1 MLHWKLVRQR
11 ALAEQSH
18 RTGGGNEVRTL
29 AKQIHA
35 AALDERPRRY
45 APSGTAKQSHRRS
58 KSPST
63 LLPFTRAI
71 LAKRNT
77 PFFKSEIRALQRGLR
92 AGSFAAD
99 WHCQHIVMAELVL
112 IGAKIKGPRAFCSL
126 ARHPK
131 SGLPDFGIKHVE
143 IGYSRFRLRGG
154 GRRLS
159 TRSDSRRGPLT
170 RNERERRAHSDLSP
184 QAGRGEAARQQLNL
198 APMGTSPAITRMNTL
213 FRRMN
218 TLFG

>member
-11 ALAEQSH
+11 ALAKQS
-18 RTGGGNEVRTL
+18 RRIGGGNEVRTL
-29 AKQIHA
+29 AKQTHA

-45 APSGTAKQSHRRS
+45 APSGTAKQSHRRP

-63 LLPFTRAI
+63 LLPFTCAI

-77 PFFKSEIRALQRGLR
+77 PFYASEIRALQRGFR

-99 WHCQHIVMAELVL
+99 WHCQHIVMAGLVL

-126 ARHPK
+126 APLLP
-131 SGLPDFGIKHVE
+131 SG
-143 IGYSRFRLRGG
+143 RLRSSPSKTGVNALSSATG
-154 GRRLS
+154 YGEGRREGRRLS

-170 RNERERRAHSDLSP
+170 RPHPTLPRRR
-184 QAGRGEAARQQLNL
+184 GRVGWGRPLPASGAR
-198 APMGTSPAITRMNTL
+198 
-213 FRRMN
+213 
-218 TLFG
+218 

>member
-1 MLHWKLVRQR
+1 MLHWRLVRQR
-11 ALAEQSH
+11 ALAKQSH

-35 AALDERPRRY
+35 AALDERPPRY
-45 APSGTAKQSHRRS
+45 APSGTAKQSHRRP

-63 LLPFTRAI
+63 LPPFTRAI

-77 PFFKSEIRALQRGLR
+77 PFYASEIRALQRGFR

-126 ARHPK
+126 VPLLP
-131 SGLPDFGIKHVE
+131 SG
-143 IGYSRFRLRGG
+143 RLRSSPSKTGVNA
-154 GRRLS
+154 LS
-159 TRSDSRRGPLT
+159 SATGYGEVGVRGADFPHAQT
-170 RNERERRAHSDLSP
+170 
-184 QAGRGEAARQQLNL
+184 RGEA
-198 APMGTSPAITRMNTL
+198 PSPAPTL
-213 FRRMN
+213 SSTACGWRIGWGRP
-218 TLFG
+218 LPASGAR